1 MADDTTS
8 FDTKEKV
15 DVLIKSAFGFPSL
28 DESKQWFEEVSA
40 PYNNYII
47 GSELFLDE
55 IPKIPDFDTNGTVKS
70 ATDIGLETTDF
81 KSYSVELS
89 NKTTCS
95 IVDDSTGTIRRIRLL
110 VLDVVPGLST
120 SGCSWYK
127 LNSSSENIIKNALQ
141 FNYNKYKD
149 GNTPIQPYSYTLN
162 SELNTN
168 LSDPI
173 LMGKAGGN
181 WFIDIKSGIL
191 FFPDF
196 SNFAESNI
204 DIAENSRLDVTTN
217 KPVLTIYTYI
227 GRIGSSKML
236 TVGADEANVTSPEN
250 SQIFVNT
257 TDNTIHR
264 YDSAA
269 TEWVPIG
276 GSGGSGGDLIQT
288 KVDGVIVPE
297 WYQLG
302 VDIYG
307 ETAFDNSGYSVSLSH
322 DGTIVAIGAPGND
335 GTTGF
340 ALDNRGH
347 VRVYQYTNSNWTQL
361 GNDIDGKVSKDEFG
375 SSVSLSSDGSI
386 LAIGAHKSDG
396 GGSSRGQVGV
406 YQYNNSTTTWS
417 QLGSDINGDSDW
429 IGSGEVVSLSSD
441 GTILAIGSTSNT
453 GYVRI
458 YKYNDIITTWAQF
471 GTVITDGGDGKFGYS
486 LSLSKSNNG
495 TTIAVGSPY
504 NDGTGNYD
512 VYGRGR
518 VRVYQHNDT
527 TTNWDQLGGD
537 IYGEST
543 KDNSG
548 MSVSLSGDGSILAIG
563 SSPNSAA
570 FTGSVRVYQLD
581 GNKTTANSDP
591 TDASFGPIGWTRL
604 GGDIDGGSDY
614 RLLR

>member
-1 MADDTTS
+1 
-8 FDTKEKV
+8 
-15 DVLIKSAFGFPSL
+15 
-28 DESKQWFEEVSA
+28 
-40 PYNNYII
+40 
-47 GSELFLDE
+47 
-55 IPKIPDFDTNGTVKS
+55 
-70 ATDIGLETTDF
+70 
-81 KSYSVELS
+81 
-89 NKTTCS
+89 
-95 IVDDSTGTIRRIRLL
+95 
-110 VLDVVPGLST
+110 
-120 SGCSWYK
+120 
-127 LNSSSENIIKNALQ
+127 
-141 FNYNKYKD
+141 
-149 GNTPIQPYSYTLN
+149 
-162 SELNTN
+162 
-168 LSDPI
+168 
-173 LMGKAGGN
+173 
-181 WFIDIKSGIL
+181 
-191 FFPDF
+191 
-196 SNFAESNI
+196 
-204 DIAENSRLDVTTN
+204 
-217 KPVLTIYTYI
+217 
-227 GRIGSSKML
+227 ML

-264 YDSAA
+264 YDSGA
-269 TEWVPIG
+269 TAWVPIG

-563 SSPNSAA
+563 FSK
-570 FTGSVRVYQLD
+570 FCCFYW
-581 GNKTTANSDP
+581 
-591 TDASFGPIGWTRL
+591 FGESLSTRW
-604 GGDIDGGSDY
+604 
-614 RLLR
+614 